1 MIPPFADHPLIR
13 EFNEI
18 KRYFR
23 RHETSESRS
32 RLRQFRNY
40 VRDIKASGGDVAFDF
55 VGSQN
60 FGQATST
67 SDADVIIYLRCADPC
82 EAGCPNSC
90 VGHAAIHRRL
100 IETLRRENKHSPGG
114 TYDVQVI
121 DTINLTDLEQALEQ
135 GEFDSHTILR
145 FAFYR
150 SICRAVNKALLRPY
164 QTRLMENQAL
174 LEHMRPQ
181 LRELFDG
188 LCSSSKHHLSFNK
201 YQERLVQ
208 MGIQIPGIMRA
219 IIRRHQE
226 DDSLLPPE

>member
-18 KRYFR
+18 KKYFR

-40 VRDIKASGGDVAFDF
+40 ARDIKASGGDVAFDF

-60 FGQATST
+60 FGQATRT
-67 SDADVIIYLRCADPC
+67 SDADVVIYLRCADPC
-82 EAGCPNSC
+82 EDSCPNSC

-100 IETLRRENKHSPGG
+100 IQALRSDKQAGA
-114 TYDVQVI
+114 YDVQVI
-121 DTINLTDLEQALEQ
+121 DTINLTELDQALTR
-135 GEFDSHTILR
+135 GEVDSHVLLR

-150 SICRAVNKALLRPY
+150 SICRAVNIALLRPY
-164 QTRLMENQAL
+164 QTRLMENRAL
-174 LEHMRPQ
+174 IESMQPQ

-201 YQERLVQ
+201 YQERLAQ

-226 DDSLLPPE
+226 DDSLLPPDSD